1 MDVGLNRNWRAGS
14 MIVGEKKTVKRA
26 VNAKLSWVTVDGV
39 CSCCLARS
47 PTLSVCEN
55 ASPG

>member
-1 MDVGLNRNWRAGS
+1 